1 MVFSFSG
8 LRRGVLAALGPCAFA
23 AALSGPA
30 VAADEKM
37 STLRGVAA
45 YRERIAVRPDV
56 RLEVRLLDVSRAD
69 APAQTLAEVTIPDA
83 GLPPYRFEL
92 PYAADRLQAGHR
104 YSVQAKLLH
113 GDRLLFTTDRQYPV
127 EAGRDPGELKL
138 LLIKAGRR
146 AAGANPQPTP
156 APGSD
161 RDAQGCIASAG
172 YAWCARDA
180 VCARPWE
187 LLDAKGLARDPKVFA
202 AYCSAGKASNAT
214 K

>member
-8 LRRGVLAALGPCAFA
+8 LRRGVLAALGACAFA
-23 AALSGPA
+23 AALSGPV

-127 EAGRDPGELKL
+127 EAGRDPGEQTL
-138 LLIKAGRR
+138 LLVKVGRPAR
-146 AAGANPQPTP
+146 GPAEKGP
-156 APGSD
+156 APGSG
-161 RDAQGCIASAG
+161 RDAQGCVGSAG